1 MMSYQSLADITANEM
16 CLGCGLCAG
25 IARNGAIRMDIQPDG
40 YLRPIA
46 ASPLSAADEALIAQ
60 TCPGVVQAAY
70 PEKAVPVD
78 RDWGPVAASYRG
90 YASDPETRFIGSSG
104 GAISALCAHLL
115 EAGVVEFILHIA
127 ADPDDPLRSIIQE
140 SRDRQQVLSA
150 ASARYGPAAP
160 LATISDL
167 LAQGRRF
174 AVVGKPCDIAGL
186 RNLARLDPRVD
197 AQVPFMLAFF
207 CAGVSS
213 LRTTEGIIEKY
224 GLKPQDVKKL
234 RYRGHGCP
242 GPLHI
247 ATRQG
252 RTFEQSY
259 DETWSNELNQEIQFR
274 CKICPDSTGEQADIA
289 CGDAWTNPDGYAH
302 QEHDGWTAILT
313 RSLRGERLLQDARGT
328 GHLVTEPHG
337 LEAFAAGQAH
347 QIERKQAILARLAG
361 VRLAGTALPHFTG
374 LRLGKTGLAG
384 WRGAYANLSGAFR
397 RRRKL
402 ARRTQFRRPSAG
414 RWLPYL
420 AASPLAMLCL
430 VAIVLPLISVLL
442 YSFWTQD
449 YLTTNREFSL
459 ANFREIAAS
468 PLYVWL
474 IAKSIMLS
482 LAVTITAVILA
493 IPIAYFI
500 NFRAGRWGPILLLAF
515 ILPFWI
521 SYLLRIFAWK
531 VLLGFNGIVNSGL
544 LAIGV
549 ISAPIEALLYSPFSV
564 GLALVHAWLPFVIL
578 PIYVSMSRIDRSLL
592 EVSRDLG
599 AKPAQSFANVVLP
612 LSMNGILAGSILVFI
627 PVAVDYITPA
637 LLGGPSGSMIGN
649 IIYAQFTR
657 ANNWPLGS
665 ALSLMT
671 MMCVTACA
679 LFVWWIAKRGSR
691 QANS

>member
-1 MMSYQSLADITANEM
+1 MAYRSLADITANGM

-25 IARNGAIRMDIQPDG
+25 IARNSALRMDIRPDG
-40 YLRPIA
+40 YLRPVA
-46 ASPLSAADEALIAQ
+46 VSQLSAADDALILQ
-60 TCPGVVQAAY
+60 TCPGIVQAAS
-70 PEKAVPVD
+70 PESAIPSD

-90 YASDPETRFIGSSG
+90 HAADPEMRFIGSSG
-104 GAISALCAHLL
+104 GAISAFCAYLL
-115 EAGVVEFILHIA
+115 ESGLVDFILHIA
-127 ADPDDPLRSIIQE
+127 ADPDDPLRSVIQE
-140 SRDRQQVLSA
+140 SRNRRQVLSA

-160 LATISDL
+160 LSTISDL

-197 AQVPFMLAFF
+197 AQIPFMLAFF

-213 LRTTEGIIEKY
+213 LRTSEHIIEKY
-224 GLKPQDVKKL
+224 GLKPQDVQEL

-247 ATRQG
+247 ATTDG

-274 CKICPDSTGEQADIA
+274 CKICPDATGEQADIA

-302 QEHDGWTAILT
+302 HEHDGWTAILT
-313 RSLRGERLLQDARGT
+313 RTSRGERLLQDARRA
-328 GHLVTEPHG
+328 GHLVTERHR
-337 LEAFAAGQAH
+337 LADLATGQAH

-361 VRLAGTALPHFTG
+361 IRLAGTPLPRFTG
-374 LRLGKTGLAG
+374 LRLGAAGLAG
-384 WRGAYANLSGAFR
+384 WRSAAANLTGSFR

-402 ARRTQFRRPSAG
+402 AGRAQHQVAPAG
-414 RWLPYL
+414 GWLPYL
-420 AASPLAMLCL
+420 AALPLALLCL
-430 VAIVLPLISVLL
+430 ATIILPLVSILL

-449 YLTTNREFSL
+449 YLTTIRAFSL

-468 PLYVWL
+468 PLYIWL
-474 IAKSIMLS
+474 IAKSIMLA
-482 LAVTITAVILA
+482 LAVTVTTVVLA
-493 IPIAYFI
+493 IPVAYFI
-500 NFRAGRWGPILLLAF
+500 NFKAGRWAPILLLTF

-531 VLLGFNGIVNSGL
+531 VLLGFNGIINSGL
-544 LAIGV
+544 MALGV
-549 ISAPIEALLYSPFSV
+549 ISEPVAALLYSPFSV
-564 GLALVHAWLPFVIL
+564 WLALVHAWLPFVIL

-592 EVSRDLG
+592 EASRDLG
-599 AKPAQSFANVVLP
+599 AKPARSFATVVLP
-612 LSMNGILAGSILVFI
+612 LSRSGILAGSALVFI

-649 IIYAQFTR
+649 IIQAQFTR

-665 ALSLMT
+665 ALSLAT
-671 MMCVTACA
+671 MLCVSLCA
-679 LFVWWIAKRGSR
+679 LLVLWISKRASR
-691 QANS
+691 QAAP

>member
-1 MMSYQSLADITANEM
+1 MSYRSLADITANGM

-25 IARNGAIRMDIQPDG
+25 IARNSALRMDIAPDG
-40 YLRPIA
+40 YLRPVA
-46 ASPLSAADEALIAQ
+46 VSPLSEADDALIVQ
-60 TCPGVVQAAY
+60 TCPGIVQAAS
-70 PEKAVPVD
+70 PEEAIPID

-90 YASDPETRFIGSSG
+90 FAADAETRFIGSSG
-104 GAISALCAHLL
+104 GILSALCTYLL
-115 EAGVVEFILHIA
+115 EAGLVDFVLHVG
-127 ADPDDPLRSIIQE
+127 ADPDDPLRSIVQE
-140 SRDRQQVLSA
+140 SRNRRQVLTA

-160 LATISDL
+160 LSTISEL

-174 AVVGKPCDIAGL
+174 AVVGKPCDIAGV

-197 AQVPFMLAFF
+197 AQIPFTLAFF

-213 LRTTEGIIEKY
+213 LRTSEHIIAKY
-224 GLKPQDVKKL
+224 GLSPADVKTL

-247 ATRQG
+247 ETADDRV
-252 RTFEQSY
+252 FEQSY

-274 CKICPDSTGEQADIA
+274 CKICPDSTGEQSDIA

-302 QEHDGWTAILT
+302 HEHDGWTAILT
-313 RSLRGERLLQDARGT
+313 RTSRGERLLRDARCA

-337 LEAFAAGQAH
+337 LDALASGQAH

-361 VRLAGTALPHFTG
+361 IRLAGTALPRFTG
-374 LRLGKTGLAG
+374 LRLGAAALTG
-384 WRGAYANLSGAFR
+384 WRNAAANLSGSFQ

-402 ARRTQFRRPSAG
+402 RPRADSQAS
-414 RWLPYL
+414 WLPYL
-420 AASPLAMLCL
+420 AALPLALLCL
-430 VAIVLPLISVLL
+430 VTIVLPLASVLL

-449 YLTTNREFSL
+449 YLTTIRTFSL
-459 ANFREIAAS
+459 VNFHEIASS
-468 PLYVWL
+468 PLYIWL
-474 IAKSIMLS
+474 IAKSILLS
-482 LAVTITAVILA
+482 LAVTITSVVLA

-500 NFRAGRWGPILLLAF
+500 NFKAGRWAPILLLAF

-531 VLLGFNGIVNSGL
+531 VLLGFNGIINSGL
-544 LAIGV
+544 VASGLISEPIG
-549 ISAPIEALLYSPFSV
+549 ALLYSPFSV
-564 GLALVHAWLPFVIL
+564 WLALVHAWLPFVVL

-599 AKPAQSFANVVLP
+599 AKPARSFATVVLP
-612 LSMNGILAGSILVFI
+612 LSRNGILAGSALVFI

-649 IIYAQFTR
+649 IIQSQFTR

-665 ALSLMT
+665 ALSLVT
-671 MMCVTACA
+671 MLCVSLCA
-679 LFVWWIAKRGSR
+679 LFVMWLSKRGSR
-691 QANS
+691 QVAP